1 MVPVIRSMRRFKQA
15 LPLDACKEV
24 LKNGRRGVL
33 SIIGDDGYPYGVPI
47 NYVYDEKENALY
59 FHGAKEGHKID
70 AIKKSG
76 KVCFTVFDEDYKED
90 GDWAYYV
97 KSVIVFGRAKV
108 VEDEKETLRMTRLI
122 GLKYYPTVK
131 EVDAI
136 LERTRGRVQ
145 GVRVDVEKMTGK
157 LVHEK

>member
-1 MVPVIRSMRRFKQA
+1 MA
-15 LPLDACKEV
+15 T
-24 LKNGRRGVL
+24 GRTTSRA
-33 SIIGDDGYPYGVPI
+33 S
-47 NYVYDEKENALY
+47 
-59 FHGAKEGHKID
+59 
-70 AIKKSG
+70 S
-76 KVCFTVFDEDYKED
+76 
-90 GDWAYYV
+90 
-97 KSVIVFGRAKV
+97 SFGRAKV

-157 LVHEK
+157 LVHESNFSQRKIYAG